1 MKYRK
6 FWTVRI
12 KSIEIINIIGLLLT
26 FASECYYSINKFRT
40 LKLKN
45 GLTALLISDPIII
58 PTVKSENQT
67 KKVADR
73 ETDVEKLGACSVC
86 VDVG

>member
-1 MKYRK
+1 MCLSNENL
-6 FWTVRI
+6 I
-12 KSIEIINIIGLLLT
+12 LIIN
-26 FASECYYSINKFRT
+26 CVRV

-45 GLTALLISDPIII
+45 GLTALLISDPIINEAHVD
-58 PTVKSENQT
+58 TFYDSAKSTQEVN
-67 KKVADR
+67 VDRER

>member
-1 MKYRK
+1 MNDYR
-6 FWTVRI
+6 V
-12 KSIEIINIIGLLLT
+12 
-26 FASECYYSINKFRT
+26 

-45 GLTALLISDPIII
+45 GLTALLISDPILFPSDKLIDGGKV
-58 PTVKSENQT
+58 TKNASE
-67 KKVADR
+67 R